1 MQKFTVFSIL
11 LSISIVLMIGD
22 IVFHDYL
29 SQFRQEEIKP
39 LEESDTLQESS
50 EESSELESSVLLSE
64 ETEEQETEAFE
75 PQSETA
81 SDVGSMDGLES
92 TAIVNSSLGTELFE
106 KAGFSQPVLKNAL
119 FSGLIFQFISFSD
132 QTEATVYQWNLF
144 DGENYVGSVYEMKY
158 TTETGSFQ
166 GYLALRERAMSLTE
180 LGTVNEVNNYG
191 DASFY
196 FNHKNKTK
204 TVHLIMRSGG
214 SLYAF
219 EYGQSHHET
228 MKKVFD
234 ILSPFL

>member
-29 SQFRQEEIKP
+29 SQFREEAIMP
-39 LEESDTLQESS
+39 VEENDILQESETS
-50 EESSELESSVLLSE
+50 QESYVLLSE
-64 ETEEQETEAFE
+64 EASESDEVETVAVV
-75 PQSETA
+75 A
-81 SDVGSMDGLES
+81 
-92 TAIVNSSLGTELFE
+92 SSLDTALFQ
-106 KAGFSQPVLKNAL
+106 KAGFTKALLKNAL

-166 GYLALRERAMSLTE
+166 GYLAVREQAMSLTE

-204 TVHLIMRSGG
+204 TVHLIMRSGN

-234 ILSPFL
+234 ILSPLL